1 MFSYVQTQYFRGPQ
15 IPFTD
20 AFGEVLHDAVTDCIQ
35 QLPAPALWPPG
46 GAVLPPGQGLR
57 EERGAG
63 SDRPRPGGT
72 GADGL

>member
-35 QLPAPALWPPG
+35 QF
-46 GAVLPPGQGLR
+46 VDSR
-57 EERGAG
+57 CVVVY
-63 SDRPRPGGT
+63 
-72 GADGL
+72 